1 MLLNAVSKSLLGSM
15 RLQLSVWLHSALPC
29 PSSASCLTSVST
41 NSSVTESPMCH
52 LINTGLWL
60 VTGSEYWPLIG
71 WHQPL
76 PHCTSPVSATVKAIR
91 DRVVIRD
98 TQPDIMWYTHSGG
111 TWPKDT
117 DYILIL
123 HIFRICSAALIFAP
137 AQFFVGLCQQLL
149 ELSWG
154 GGLSQPWNI
163 WTQYLS
169 PSTCHDTDPGGCKE
183 SSLTIRFPK
192 SCTLGWPEN
201 EWVLYDHHYLYNYIK
216 F

>member
-1 MLLNAVSKSLLGSM
+1 MSLSH
-15 RLQLSVWLHSALPC
+15 VWHQSPPTHPWRSLPC
-29 PSSASCLTSVST
+29 VIWL
-41 NSSVTESPMCH
+41 
-52 LINTGLWL
+52 NTGLWL

-76 PHCTSPVSATVKAIR
+76 PHSTSPVSATVKAIR

-98 TQPDIMWYTHSGG
+98 TRPDIMWYTHSGG

-154 GGLSQPWNI
+154 EVWANLEISEPNTSLNPHAMTLTLAAARKVHWLSDFQ
-163 WTQYLS
+163 
-169 PSTCHDTDPGGCKE
+169 
-183 SSLTIRFPK
+183 RV
-192 SCTLGWPEN
+192 
-201 EWVLYDHHYLYNYIK
+201 VL
-216 F
+216 